1 MDLLGVRG
9 GEEFLEAPAFAVGG
23 RLAGLEVVLERR
35 EIADRRVEPDIEV
48 LARRIGDRNPEV
60 RRIARDVPVGE
71 RLVAFALEPL
81 PGLVRDLRLQ
91 PPVLR
96 PRLQESDA
104 LRIGQA
110 EEVMLG
116 RLQHRRRAG
125 ERRVRVLQVGRRV
138 NAAAVLAGVA
148 VLILG
153 AADGTLP
160 LDVAVGEEHP
170 FHRVIELL
178 DRARVHQ
185 AGLLEPAV
193 DVLRQRNVLGRVRR
207 VPVVEGDVKALE
219 VARALGGDPRDER
232 LRRNPLGL
240 GLQHDRRAVR
250 VVRAHEVHRVAP
262 HALESDPDVGLDVL
276 HDMADVERAVRVRQ
290 GGGDEQAAGREAG
303 HRARRRQLTPKFSVD
318 NPPNR
323 LC

>member
-1 MDLLGVRG
+1 MPKYGASREMSQSASALSPSPSSHSRALFATCDCSRPSCVH
-9 GEEFLEAPAFAVGG
+9 AFRKATHFGS
-23 RLAGLEVVLERR
+23 
-35 EIADRRVEPDIEV
+35 DRR
-48 LARRIGDRNPEV
+48 
-60 RRIARDVPVGE
+60 
-71 RLVAFALEPL
+71 
-81 PGLVRDLRLQ
+81 
-91 PPVLR
+91 
-96 PRLQESDA
+96 
-104 LRIGQA
+104 

-178 DRARVHQ
+178 DRARVDE

-232 LRRNPLGL
+232 LRRNPLVL

-250 VVRAHEVHRVAP
+250 VVRADEVHRVAP
-262 HALESDPDVGLDVL
+262 AC
-276 HDMADVERAVRVRQ
+276 
-290 GGGDEQAAGREAG
+290 AGIAPRCRPG
-303 HRARRRQLTPKFSVD
+303 CTP
-318 NPPNR
+318 
-323 LC
+323 